1 MLEFLISQYD
11 VSDNKLT
18 DVYISMFSKSI
29 LFMLACVGKSILFII
44 VHSTSQY
51 SDTLVNAY
59 VRIFNKSIWC

>member
-1 MLEFLISQYD
+1 
-11 VSDNKLT
+11 
-18 DVYISMFSKSI
+18 MFSKSI

-44 VHSTSQY
+44 VHLTSQY

>member
-29 LFMLACVGKSILFII
+29 LFILACLV
-44 VHSTSQY
+44 SQY
-51 SDTLVNAY
+51 CLY
-59 VRIFNKSIWC
+59 